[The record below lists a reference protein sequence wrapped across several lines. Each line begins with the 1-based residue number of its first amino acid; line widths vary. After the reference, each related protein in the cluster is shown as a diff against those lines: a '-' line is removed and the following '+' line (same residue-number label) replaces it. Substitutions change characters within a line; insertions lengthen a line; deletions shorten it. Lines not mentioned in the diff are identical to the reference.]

1 MLVHII
7 LPRCRRNPQQREDPS
22 RKEAHPNQN
31 ARKEA
36 EKNKDKLWGR
46 P

>member
-1 MLVHII
+1 MQE
-7 LPRCRRNPQQREDPS
+7 NPQQREDPS